1 MGIHGGVCRRVLFE
15 PPKNRCVGK
24 MMQHVM
30 NTYGRQSIAFARG
43 EGAWLWDL
51 EGRRYLDCVS
61 GVAVSG
67 VGHAHPRLV
76 AALSAQAARAMHVS
90 NLYEIPEQEQLAMRL
105 CALAGMD
112 NAFFC
117 NSGCEANEAA
127 IKLARLFGHQKGIES
142 PAIIVMENAFHGRT
156 IATLS
161 ATGSRKVQAGFEPL
175 LTGFVRVPYNDL
187 PALEQVAAINP
198 DIVAVLVEP
207 MQGESGVQVP
217 EDGYIPHLRRI
228 CDEKGWL
235 LMLDEVQTGM
245 ARTGKWFAHQHL
257 GVKPDVMTLAK
268 GLGNGF
274 PIGACLARGA
284 AASVFSPGKHG
295 STFGG
300 NPLGCV
306 CALTTLAIIEDEE
319 LLQRANRMG
328 LKIREGVSR
337 ELAGIAGVKAIRGK
351 GLMIGIELD
360 KPCADLV
367 VHGLAAGLLINVTA
381 DTVVRLLPPLILND
395 TEADILIEGVC
406 GLIRNFSRS
415 ATLQPLQTRTS

>member
-1 MGIHGGVCRRVLFE
+1 
-15 PPKNRCVGK
+15 

-30 NTYGRQSIAFARG
+30 TTYGRQPIAFSRG

-51 EGRRYLDCVS
+51 GGKRYLDCVS
-61 GVAVSG
+61 GVAVTG

-76 AALSAQAARAMHVS
+76 AAISAQAARAIHVS
-90 NLYEIPEQEQLAMRL
+90 NLYEIPEQERLAERL
-105 CALAGMD
+105 CAIAGMD

-127 IKLARLFGHQKGIES
+127 IKLARLYGHHKGVES
-142 PAIIVMENAFHGRT
+142 PTIIVMEKAFHGRT

-175 LTGFVRVPYNDL
+175 LTGFLRVPYNDF
-187 PALEQVAAINP
+187 PAIEQVAAVNP
-198 DIVAVLVEP
+198 NIVAVLVEP
-207 MQGESGVQVP
+207 VQGESGVHVP
-217 EDGYIPHLRRI
+217 EDGYIPHLRKI

-245 ARTGKWFAHQHL
+245 ARTGKWFAHQLL
-257 GVKPDVMTLAK
+257 GIKPDVMTLAK

-284 AASVFSPGKHG
+284 AAGVFTAGKHG

-300 NPLGCV
+300 NPLGCI
-306 CALTTLAIIEDEE
+306 CALTTLSIIEDEGLVE
-319 LLQRANRMG
+319 RAGNIG
-328 LKIREGVSR
+328 EKIRQGIAKR
-337 ELAGIAGVKAIRGK
+337 LAGTAGLRQIRGK

-360 KPCADLV
+360 RPCGDLV
-367 VHGLAAGLLINVTA
+367 MRGFEAGLLVNVTA
-381 DTVVRLLPPLILND
+381 DTVVRLLPPLNLRD
-395 TEADILIEGVC
+395 SEVQILIDGVAS
-406 GLIRNFSRS
+406 LIKSFLTTD
-415 ATLQPLQTRTS
+415 AVTAVAH

>member
-1 MGIHGGVCRRVLFE
+1 MGD
-15 PPKNRCVGK
+15 

-30 NTYGRQSIAFARG
+30 TTYGRQAIAFSRG
-43 EGAWLWDL
+43 EGSWLWDL
-51 EGRRYLDCVS
+51 EGKRYLDCVS

-76 AALSAQAARAMHVS
+76 AAISAQAARLIHVS
-90 NLYEIPEQEQLAMRL
+90 NLYEIPEQERLAERL
-105 CALAGMD
+105 CDLAGMD
-112 NAFFC
+112 SVFFC

-127 IKLARLFGHQKGIES
+127 IKLARLYGHHKGVES
-142 PAIIVMENAFHGRT
+142 PAIIVMEQAFHGRT

-161 ATGSRKVQAGFEPL
+161 ATGNRKVQAGFEPL

-187 PALEQVAAINP
+187 AALDQVAAVNP
-198 DIVAVLVEP
+198 NIVAVLVEP
-207 MQGESGVQVP
+207 VQGESGVHVP
-217 EDGYIPHLRRI
+217 DDGYIPHLRNI
-228 CDEKGWL
+228 CDAKGWL

-257 GVKPDVMTLAK
+257 GIKPDVMTLAK

-284 AASVFSPGKHG
+284 AASVFTPGKHG

-306 CALTTLAIIEDEE
+306 SALTTIAIIEDEGLVE
-319 LLQRANRMG
+319 RAGRIG
-328 LKIREGVSR
+328 DKIRTGIATK
-337 ELAGIAGVKAIRGK
+337 LAGTIGVKAIRGK

-360 KPCADLV
+360 RPCADLV
-367 VHGLAAGLLINVTA
+367 IRGFEAGLLVNVTA
-381 DTVVRLLPPLILND
+381 DTVIRLLPPLNLKD
-395 TEADILIEGVC
+395 AEMHTLIEGVVV
-406 GLIRNFSRS
+406 LIKTFLS
-415 ATLQPLQTRTS
+415 ARADTAVTH

>member
-1 MGIHGGVCRRVLFE
+1 MARTAAFAAVSFLEQQKPAWRAL
-15 PPKNRCVGK
+15 

-30 NTYGRQSIAFARG
+30 TTYGRQAIAFSRG
-43 EGAWLWDL
+43 EGSWLWDL
-51 EGRRYLDCVS
+51 EGKRYLDCVS
-61 GVAVSG
+61 GVAVNG

-76 AALSAQAARAMHVS
+76 AAIGAQSARAMHVS
-90 NLYEIPEQEQLAMRL
+90 NLYEIPEQEQLAERL

-127 IKLARLFGHQKGIES
+127 IKLARLFGHQKGIEA
-142 PAIIVMENAFHGRT
+142 PAVIVMENAFHGRT

-187 PALEQVAAINP
+187 PALEQVAAVNP
-198 DIVAVLVEP
+198 NIVAVLVEP
-207 MQGESGVQVP
+207 VQGESGIQVP
-217 EDGYIPHLRRI
+217 EDGYIPHLRKI

-257 GVKPDVMTLAK
+257 GIKPDVMSLAK

-284 AASVFSPGKHG
+284 AASVFTPGKHG

-306 CALTTLAIIEDEE
+306 CALTTLAIIEDEGLVE
-319 LLQRANRMG
+319 RAGRIG
-328 LKIREGVSR
+328 QEIREGIAR
-337 ELAGIAGVKAIRGK
+337 NLAGTTGVKEIRGK

-360 KPCADLV
+360 RPCGDLV
-367 VHGLAAGLLINVTA
+367 VRGFASGLLINVTA
-381 DTVVRLLPPLILND
+381 DTVVRLLPPLNLKD
-395 TEADILIEGVC
+395 AEVQTLIDGVS
-406 GLIRNFSRS
+406 GLIKAFLHSDAA
-415 ATLQPLQTRTS
+415 ATLVD